1 MLPKLPLLPQ
11 LPLLPIFLPF
21 EPWPTIELSFL
32 LEFILTL
39 RSKIGIVLFYN
50 WDKGTALRP
59 MGTALRPMGT
69 ASRLMGTKTFAEG
82 GFAIQAGTVEPGSQ
96 VLLEL

>member
-1 MLPKLPLLPQ
+1 MLFHNWDNDTALRPMG
-11 LPLLPIFLPF
+11 
-21 EPWPTIELSFL
+21 T
-32 LEFILTL
+32 TL
-39 RSKIGIVLFYN
+39 RPM
-50 WDKGTALRP
+50 GTASRP

-69 ASRLMGTKTFAEG
+69 ASRPMGTASRLMDTKTFAEG

>member
-69 ASRLMGTKTFAEG
+69 KTFAEG